1 MTFFANFKKS
11 ALELKNLRS
20 ICVIAILIALDLVLK
35 TFLNVQITDDLKLS
49 FAFVAVAAIGMLY
62 GPTAAGL
69 ACLVTDVLGYVL
81 KPSGGSFS
89 PLFTVIEVMGGVIYG
104 CMLYNFNPIKLDFS
118 GGEKFR
124 KSLLENW
131 RAVLRIVLAKVLVAV
146 ICNLIMTPFAIT
158 VQRTLEA
165 GVYNADVFWVGLW
178 TRINTRLIKNAIEA
192 PIHIAILMFALF
204 PIKAAYNSVF
214 KQNKSAVLHRKEK
227 NSGT

>member
-20 ICVIAILIALDLVLK
+20 LCVIAILIALDLVLK

-69 ACLVTDVLGYVL
+69 ACMVTDVLGYFL
-81 KPSGGSFS
+81 KPSGSFS
-89 PLFTVIEVMGGVIYG
+89 PLFTVIEVTGGVIYG
-104 CMLYNFNPIKLDFS
+104 CLLYNFNPIKLDFS
-118 GGEKFR
+118 GGNKFGR
-124 KSLLENW
+124 SLIENW

-146 ICNLIMTPFAIT
+146 ICNLIMTPLAIT
-158 VQRTLEA
+158 IQKTLEA

-192 PIHIAILMFALF
+192 PIHIAILMFTLF

-214 KQNKSAVLHRKEK
+214 KRHKSAVMR
-227 NSGT
+227 

>member
-20 ICVIAILIALDLVLK
+20 LCVIAILIALDLALK
-35 TFLNVQITDDLKLS
+35 TFLNVQITEDLKLS

-62 GPTAAGL
+62 GSTAAGL
-69 ACLVTDVLGYVL
+69 ACVVTDVLGYL
-81 KPSGGSFS
+81 IKPSGSFS
-89 PLFTVIEVMGGVIYG
+89 PLFTVIEVAGGVIYG
-104 CMLYNFNPIKLDFS
+104 CLLYNFNPVKLDFS
-118 GGEKFR
+118 GGGKFGR
-124 KSLLENW
+124 SLLDNW
-131 RAVLRIVLAKVLVAV
+131 QSVLRIVLAKVLVAV

-158 VQRTLEA
+158 IQKTLEA

-192 PIHIAILMFALF
+192 PIHIAILMFTLF

-214 KQNKSAVLHRKEK
+214 KRHKSAETERYNLR
-227 NSGT
+227 

>member
-20 ICVIAILIALDLVLK
+20 LCVIAILIALDLVLK

-69 ACLVTDVLGYVL
+69 ACLVTDVLGYFL

-89 PLFTVIEVMGGVIYG
+89 PLFTVIEVVGGVIYG
-104 CMLYNFNPIKLDFS
+104 CMLYNFNPIRLDFS
-118 GGEKFR
+118 GGGKFG

-131 RAVLRIVLAKVLVAV
+131 QAVLRIVLAKVLVAV
-146 ICNLIMTPFAIT
+146 ICNLIMTPLAIT
-158 VQRTLEA
+158 IQRTLEA

-192 PIHIAILMFALF
+192 PIHIAILMFTLF

-214 KQNKSAVLHRKEK
+214 KRNKSAVR
-227 NSGT
+227 

>member
-20 ICVIAILIALDLVLK
+20 LCVIAILIALDLVLK

-69 ACLVTDVLGYVL
+69 ACMVTDVLGYFL
-81 KPSGGSFS
+81 KPSGSFS
-89 PLFTVIEVMGGVIYG
+89 PLFTVIEVTGGVIYG
-104 CMLYNFNPIKLDFS
+104 CLLYNFNPIKLDFS
-118 GGEKFR
+118 GGSKFG

-131 RAVLRIVLAKVLVAV
+131 RAVLRIVLAKVLVAI
-146 ICNLIMTPFAIT
+146 ICNLIMTPLAIT
-158 VQRTLEA
+158 FQKTLEA

-192 PIHIAILMFALF
+192 PIHIAILMFTLF

-214 KQNKSAVLHRKEK
+214 KRHKSAETERYNLR
-227 NSGT
+227 

>member
-20 ICVIAILIALDLVLK
+20 LCVIAILIALDLVLK

-69 ACLVTDVLGYVL
+69 ACMVTDVLGYFL
-81 KPSGGSFS
+81 KPSGSFS
-89 PLFTVIEVMGGVIYG
+89 PLFTVIEVTGGVIYG
-104 CMLYNFNPIKLDFS
+104 CLLYNFNPIKLDFS
-118 GGEKFR
+118 GGGKFG

-131 RAVLRIVLAKVLVAV
+131 RAVLRIVLAKVLVAI
-146 ICNLIMTPFAIT
+146 ICNLIMTPLAIT
-158 VQRTLEA
+158 FQKTLEA

-178 TRINTRLIKNAIEA
+178 TRINTRLIKNAIEV
-192 PIHIAILMFALF
+192 PIHIAILMFTLF

-214 KQNKSAVLHRKEK
+214 KRHKSAETERYNLR
-227 NSGT
+227 